1 MLTAKQFTLTI
12 LLSVGLLMA
21 AYTWLGLW
29 RV

>member
-12 LLSVGLLMA
+12 LLSVVLLVA
-21 AYTWLGLW
+21 VYGWIGLW